1 MNKNKGDLETS
12 RIPLWGNICNLFQK
26 YFKFIAIILIVVLT
40 IGTGILTLKVTALQK
55 ENNVHI
61 SEKSDLIQ
69 DNQELIQDNQQLI
82 HNNQQLTQNNQDL
95 KKETQVLQDNVIRLE
110 NEVQTGN
117 EALVEYEEKLEDY
130 ETKKA
135 ATPTYSTSWGS
146 MKSYMSYKAI
156 TNTRSKQYQL
166 QRQAVTD
173 LATGI
178 RTINGDYC
186 VAIGSGWGCVVGD
199 RILVTLQG
207 GKTFNA
213 IVADAKA
220 DAHTN
225 SDNKTTTHDNSV
237 IEFVV
242 DTGSLPKSIRISGNV
257 GTLDQFSGG
266 VVSITKR

>member
-1 MNKNKGDLETS
+1 MNKNKGDLEQS
-12 RIPLWGNICNLFQK
+12 RSPIWDNICNLFQK
-26 YFKFIAIILIVVLT
+26 YFKFIAIILIMSLLLG
-40 IGTGILTLKVTALQK
+40 IGFLSMKVTALQSK
-55 ENNVHI
+55 NDIHI
-61 SEKSDLIQ
+61 AEKA
-69 DNQELIQDNQQLI
+69 ELIQDNQ
-82 HNNQQLTQNNQDL
+82 DL
-95 KKETQVLQDNVIRLE
+95 KKEKQVLQNNVIRLE
-110 NEVQTGN
+110 SEVQTGN
-117 EALVEYEEKLEDY
+117 EALVKYEKKLETY
-130 ETKKA
+130 ETKK
-135 ATPTYSTSWGS
+135 PTKPVYSTSWGS

-166 QRQAVTD
+166 QKQAVTD
-173 LATGI
+173 PTTGI
-178 RTINGDYC
+178 RTVNGDYC
-186 VAIGSGWGCVVGD
+186 VAIGSGWGCAVGD

-242 DTGSLPKSIRISGNV
+242 DTGSLPKSVRISGNV

>member
-1 MNKNKGDLETS
+1 MNKNKGDLEQS
-12 RIPLWGNICNLFQK
+12 RSPMWDKLCNLFQK
-26 YFKFIAIILIVVLT
+26 YFKFIAAILIFLL
-40 IGTGILTLKVTALQK
+40 ILSTGILAIKVTALQLD
-55 ENNVHI
+55 NNVHI
-61 SEKSDLIQ
+61 AEKA
-69 DNQELIQDNQQLI
+69 ELIQDNQ
-82 HNNQQLTQNNQDL
+82 DL
-95 KKETQVLQDNVIRLE
+95 EKEKQVLQDNVIRLE
-110 NEVQTGN
+110 SEVQTGN
-117 EALVEYEEKLEDY
+117 EALVEYEEKLENY
-130 ETKKA
+130 ESKKQA
-135 ATPTYSTSWGS
+135 KPVYNTSWGS

-173 LATGI
+173 PATGI

-186 VAIGSGWGCVVGD
+186 VAIGSGWGCAVSD
-199 RILVTLQG
+199 RILVTLQN

-213 IVADAKA
+213 IVADVKA

-237 IEFVV
+237 VEFVV
-242 DTGSLPKSIRISGNV
+242 DIPALPASVRTSGNV

>member
-1 MNKNKGDLETS
+1 MNKNKGDLEQS
-12 RIPLWGNICNLFQK
+12 RSPIWDNICNLFQK
-26 YFKFIAIILIVVLT
+26 YFKFIAIILVAIL
-40 IGTGILTLKVTALQK
+40 ILCTGILTMKVAALQSD
-55 ENNVHI
+55 NDLHI
-61 SEKSDLIQ
+61 AEKA
-69 DNQELIQDNQQLI
+69 ELI
-82 HNNQQLTQNNQDL
+82 QNNQDL

-110 NEVQTGN
+110 SEVQTGN

-130 ETKKA
+130 ESTKPSK
-135 ATPTYSTSWGS
+135 PVYSTSWGS

-166 QRQAVTD
+166 QKKAVTD
-173 LATGI
+173 PTTGI

-186 VAIGSGWGCVVGD
+186 VAIGSGWGCAVGD

-225 SDNKTTTHDNSV
+225 SDNKTTTHDGSV
-237 IEFVV
+237 VEFVV
-242 DTGSLPKSIRISGNV
+242 DTPKLPKKVRLSGNI

>member
-12 RIPLWGNICNLFQK
+12 RLPFAGSICNLFKK
-26 YFKFIAIILIVVLT
+26 YFKFIAIILVVVLVLG
-40 IGTGILTLKVTALQK
+40 ITGVLTLKVAALQK
-55 ENNVHI
+55 SNDLHI
-61 SEKSDLIQ
+61 EQNK
-69 DNQELIQDNQQLI
+69 ELIQDNKELSQD
-82 HNNQQLTQNNQDL
+82 NQNLE
-95 KKETQVLQDNVIRLE
+95 KEKQVLQDNVIRLE
-110 NEVQTGN
+110 SEVQTGN
-117 EALVEYEEKLEDY
+117 EALVKYEEKLEKY
-130 ETKKA
+130 ETKPVAK
-135 ATPTYSTSWGS
+135 PVYSTSWGS

-166 QRQAVTD
+166 QKQAVTD
-173 LATGI
+173 PTTGI
-178 RTINGDYC
+178 RTVNGDYC
-186 VAIGSGWGCVVGD
+186 VAIGSGWGCGIGD

-225 SDNKTTTHDNSV
+225 SDNKTTTHDRSV
-237 IEFVV
+237 VEFVV
-242 DTGSLPKSIRISGNV
+242 DIPALPRSVRISGNV

>member
-12 RIPLWGNICNLFQK
+12 RSPIWDKLCNLFQK
-26 YFKFIAIILIVVLT
+26 YFKFIAAVLIGVLI

-61 SEKSDLIQ
+61 SEKYNLIQNNQQLIQ
-69 DNQELIQDNQQLI
+69 DNQ
-82 HNNQQLTQNNQDL
+82 DL
-95 KKETQVLQDNVIRLE
+95 EKEKRVLQDNVIRLE
-110 NEVQTGN
+110 SEVQTGN

-130 ETKKA
+130 EAKKVSN
-135 ATPTYSTSWGS
+135 PVYSTSWGS

-166 QRQAVTD
+166 QKQAVTD
-173 LATGI
+173 PNTGI
-178 RTINGDYC
+178 RIIDGDYC
-186 VAIGSGWGCVVGD
+186 IAIGSGWGCAVGD
-199 RILVTLQG
+199 KILVTLQG

-213 IVADAKA
+213 IVADLKA

-237 IEFVV
+237 VEFVV
-242 DTGSLPKSIRISGNV
+242 DIKTLPKDIRICGNV

>member
-1 MNKNKGDLETS
+1 MNKNKDGLETS
-12 RIPLWGNICNLFQK
+12 RMPLWGDVCNLFQK
-26 YFKFIAIILIVVLT
+26 YFKFIEIVLIVLLI
-40 IGTGILTLKVTALQK
+40 IGTGILSVKVAALQMD
-55 ENNVHI
+55 NSIHI
-61 SEKSDLIQ
+61 TEKQQLIQ
-69 DNQELIQDNQQLI
+69 D
-82 HNNQQLTQNNQDL
+82 NQDL

-110 NEVQTGN
+110 SEVQTGN
-117 EALVEYEEKLEDY
+117 EALIKYEKKLEHY
-130 ETKKA
+130 ESQKQTN
-135 ATPTYSTSWGS
+135 TVYGTSWGS

-166 QRQAVTD
+166 QKQAVTD
-173 LATGI
+173 PATGI

-186 VAIGSGWGCVVGD
+186 VAIGSGWGCVIGD
-199 RILVTLQG
+199 RILVTLQN

-225 SDNKTTTHDNSV
+225 SDNKTSTYDKSV
-237 IEFVV
+237 VEFVV
-242 DTGSLPKSIRISGNV
+242 DIRSLPKKVRISGNV

>member
-12 RIPLWGNICNLFQK
+12 RSPIWDKLCNLFQK
-26 YFKFIAIILIVVLT
+26 YFKFIAIILISILIV
-40 IGTGILTLKVTALQK
+40 GTSILSMKVAALQIDNNIHIIEK
-55 ENNVHI
+55 E
-61 SEKSDLIQ
+61 KLIQ
-69 DNQELIQDNQQLI
+69 D
-82 HNNQQLTQNNQDL
+82 NQDL
-95 KKETQVLQDNVIRLE
+95 KKEKQVLQNNVIRLE
-110 NEVQTGN
+110 SEVQTGN
-117 EALVEYEEKLEDY
+117 EALVEYEEKLENY
-130 ETKKA
+130 ETKKPKK
-135 ATPTYSTSWGS
+135 TVYSTSWGS

-166 QRQAVTD
+166 QKQAVTD
-173 LATGI
+173 PTTGI
-178 RTINGDYC
+178 RTVNGDYC
-186 VAIGSGWGCVVGD
+186 VAIGSGWGCAVGD

-237 IEFVV
+237 VEFVV
-242 DTGSLPKSIRISGNV
+242 DIKMLPKSVRLSGNV

>member
-12 RIPLWGNICNLFQK
+12 RSPLWGNICNLFQK
-26 YFKFIAIILIVVLT
+26 YFKFIAIILILVL
-40 IGTGILTLKVTALQK
+40 IVGTGILTMKVTALQK
-55 ENNVHI
+55 QNHVHI

-69 DNQELIQDNQQLI
+69 DNQELI
-82 HNNQQLTQNNQDL
+82 HSNQQLTQDNQDL
-95 KKETQVLQDNVIRLE
+95 KKETKVLQDNVIRLE
-110 NEVQTGN
+110 SEVQTGN

-130 ETKKA
+130 ETKKVSK
-135 ATPTYSTSWGS
+135 PVYSTSWGS

-166 QRQAVTD
+166 QKQAVTD
-173 LATGI
+173 PTTGI

-186 VAIGSGWGCVVGD
+186 VAIGSGWGCAVGD

-213 IVADAKA
+213 LVADAKA

-242 DTGSLPKSIRISGNV
+242 DIQSLPKKVRTSGNV